1 MMGFNLSAWAVRER
15 ALTLFLIIA
24 VAVAGAYAFFS
35 LGRAEDPAFTIKGL
49 TVTAVWPGAT
59 ANEMQDLVAD
69 KMEKKLQ
76 ELRYFDKVETFTRP
90 GYAFVSLNLRDT
102 MPPKEKP
109 NQFYEAR
116 KKMLDV
122 TRELPRGV
130 LGPFINDEFG
140 DVDFAVYAVKAP
152 GLPPR
157 QLTREVEAL
166 RQKFLLTPGVKKVEI
181 LGERSERIFVD
192 VSYKRLATLGLNAGQ
207 ILDALSRQN
216 MVTPSGVVETQG
228 PRVEVRIDRGFD
240 NLDQIRDLTLN
251 AGGHSLRLGDI
262 AEVRR
267 GYEDPPSFLIRQNGE
282 GAMLIGVVMQDGWNG
297 LSLGKALTETEAR
310 IRAEAPLGLTME
322 KVSDQARN
330 IAEAVDEF
338 MLKFFV
344 ALAVVLVV
352 SFGALGVRGGLVVAA
367 AVPLTLGAV
376 FVIMLFTGRNF
387 DRITLGALILSLGLL
402 VDDAII
408 AIEMMVVKMEEGLDR
423 IAAAS
428 FAWTVTAAPMLSGTL
443 ITIIG
448 FLPIGFA
455 QSSAGEYAGNI
466 FWIVAFALMVSWVV
480 AVVFTPYLGVRLL
493 KDVKPN
499 PQGHD
504 GIYHTPRYQQLRS
517 AIRYCVDHRGLVAG
531 ATLGAFLLS
540 VVGMGAVQKQFFPNS
555 DRPEL
560 LVEIYEPEGTA
571 IGVTQG
577 TVARIEAALRR
588 EPLAESV
595 TSYVGQGAARFFLSL
610 SPELPDPAFA
620 KIVIQ
625 TKDAKARD
633 ELKHRLRRL
642 IADGVAPEANIRL
655 AQLLFGP
662 PVAWPVAFRVV
673 GPDVN
678 KLRTISEQVA
688 QVLRAD
694 PRTRTV
700 TTDWGDRAL
709 GVRVVFDQARL
720 RQIGLNPKDAADQIG
735 GLMSGAPATFVRE
748 DVREVE
754 VDLRATEAE
763 RRDLAHLGDVTLV
776 TRDGRSVP
784 LSQIGTLKVEPQEP
798 ILRRRNREP
807 EITVR
812 CDIADG
818 LQPPDVT
825 SALLPKLDGIKKAL
839 PAGYRIETS
848 GSVEESGKAN
858 GALVAV
864 FPVMILLM
872 LFVLMVQVR
881 SFSMMTMVF
890 LTAPLGLVG
899 AVPALLIFGQPFG
912 FNAILGLIGLAGIL
926 IRNTLI
932 LTEQIKADKLSGLDD
947 YHAVIE
953 ATVRR
958 SRPVIL
964 TSLAAVLAFIPLTLS
979 SFWGPLAYVLIG
991 GTAVGTVLTLLFLPA
1006 LYALWFRVRRTSDA
1020 AA

>member
-1 MMGFNLSAWAVRER
+1 MGFNLSAWAVRER
-15 ALTLFLIIA
+15 ALTLFLILA
-24 VAVAGAYAFFS
+24 VALSGAYAFLS

-59 ANEMQDLVAD
+59 AREMQDLVAD
-69 KMEKKLQ
+69 PIEKKLQ

-102 MPPKEKP
+102 MPPSAKP
-109 NQFYEAR
+109 EAFYQAR
-116 KKMLDV
+116 KKMGDV
-122 TRELPRGV
+122 ARDLPRGA
-130 LGPFINDEFG
+130 LGPFVNDEFG

-152 GLPPR
+152 GMAPR
-157 QLTREVEAL
+157 DLTREAEAL
-166 RQKFLLTPGVKKVEI
+166 RQKFLAVPGVKKVEI
-181 LGERSERIFVD
+181 LGERPERIFVD
-192 VSYKRLATLGLNAGQ
+192 ISYRRLATLGITAPD

-216 MVTPSGVVETQG
+216 LVTPSGVMETTG
-228 PRVEVRIDRGFD
+228 PRVEIRVDRGFD
-240 NLDQIRDLTLN
+240 NLDQIRDVTLT
-251 AGGHSLRLGDI
+251 ARGHSLRLGDI

-267 GYEDPPSFLIRQNGE
+267 GYEDPPTYLIRHDGE
-282 GAMLIGVVMQDGWNG
+282 PAMLLGLVMQEGWNG
-297 LSLGKALTETEAR
+297 LALGKSLDATETQL
-310 IRAEAPLGLTME
+310 RAAMPLGLTLS

-330 IAEAVDEF
+330 IREAVDEF

-352 SFGALGVRGGLVVAA
+352 SFGALGLRGGLVVAA

-376 FVIMLFTGRNF
+376 FVVMLITGRNF

-423 IAAAS
+423 VAAAS

-466 FWIVAFALMVSWVV
+466 FWIVAFALIISWLV

-493 KDVKPN
+493 RDVTPN
-499 PQGHD
+499 PGGHD
-504 GIYHTPRYQQLRS
+504 GIYATPRYQRLRA
-517 AIRYCVDHRGLVAG
+517 AIRWCVDHRGLVAG
-531 ATLGAFLLS
+531 LTLGAFALA
-540 VVGMGAVQKQFFPNS
+540 VVGMGVVPKQFFPNS

-560 LVEIYEPEGTA
+560 LVEVYEPEGTA
-571 IGVTQG
+571 VAVT
-577 TVARIEAALRR
+577 TASVARVEAVLRHDPDV
-588 EPLAESV
+588 EYV

-610 SPELPDPAFA
+610 NPELPDPAFG
-620 KIVIQ
+620 KLVVQ
-625 TKDAKARD
+625 TRDAAARDRVKARI
-633 ELKHRLRRL
+633 RQR
-642 IADGVAPEANIRL
+642 IADGLAPEAHVRL
-655 AQLLFGP
+655 TQLLFGP
-662 PVAWPVAFRVV
+662 PVPWPVAFRVV
-673 GPDVN
+673 GPDPDRLRVIAQAVATRLRSDPETRDVN
-678 KLRTISEQVA
+678 M
-688 QVLRAD
+688 
-694 PRTRTV
+694 
-700 TTDWGDRAL
+700 DWGEKTP
-709 GVRVVFDQARL
+709 GVRVRFDAARL
-720 RQIGLNPKDAADQIG
+720 RQIGLTSKDAADQLA
-735 GLMSGAPATFVRE
+735 GLLSGAPATFVRE

-754 VDLRATEAE
+754 VDLRATTEE
-763 RRDLAHLGDVTLV
+763 RRDLGHVGDIDLI
-776 TRDGRSVP
+776 TRDGRAVP
-784 LSQIGTLKVEPQEP
+784 LSSVGTLVVEAQDP
-798 ILRRRNREP
+798 ILKRRNREP
-807 EITVR
+807 AITVR

-825 SALLPKLDGIKKAL
+825 AALLPKLAEIRATL
-839 PAGYRIETS
+839 PPGYRIDTA

-864 FPVMILLM
+864 FPVMLLLM

-881 SFSMMTMVF
+881 SFSMMIMVF

-899 AVPALLIFGQPFG
+899 AVPALLIFHQPFG

-932 LTEQIKADKLSGLDD
+932 LTEQIKADKLEGRDD

-958 SRPVIL
+958 ARPVIL
-964 TSLAAVLAFIPLTLS
+964 TALAAVLAFIPLTLS
-979 SFWGPLAYVLIG
+979 SFWGPLAFVLIG

-1006 LYALWFRVRRTSDA
+1006 LYALWFRVRRTGDA
-1020 AA
+1020 A

>member
-49 TVTAVWPGAT
+49 TITAVWPGAT
-59 ANEMQDLVAD
+59 AQEMQDLVAD

-297 LSLGKALTETEAR
+297 LSLGKALNETEAR
-310 IRAEAPLGLTME
+310 IRAEAPLGLSVE
-322 KVSDQARN
+322 KVSDQAKN

-376 FVIMLFTGRNF
+376 FVIMLITGRNF

-812 CDIADG
+812 CDISDG

>member
-24 VAVAGAYAFFS
+24 VALAGAYAFVS

-130 LGPFINDEFG
+130 FGPFINDEFG

-157 QLTREVEAL
+157 QLTREVEGL
-166 RQKFLLTPGVKKVEI
+166 RQKFLLTPGVKKVEM

-216 MVTPSGVVETQG
+216 IVAPSGVIETQG
-228 PRVEVRIDRGFD
+228 PRVEVRVDRGFD
-240 NLDQIRDLTLN
+240 NLDQVRDLTLN

-297 LSLGKALTETEAR
+297 LALGKALNETEAR
-310 IRAEAPLGLTME
+310 IRAEAPLGLSVE
-322 KVSDQARN
+322 KVSDQAKN

-748 DVREVE
+748 DVREVQ

-812 CDIADG
+812 CDISDG

-899 AVPALLIFGQPFG
+899 AVPALLIFQQPFG

>member
-35 LGRAEDPAFTIKGL
+35 LCRAEDPAFTIKGL
-49 TVTAVWPGAT
+49 TITAVWPGAT
-59 ANEMQDLVAD
+59 AQEMQDLVAD

-216 MVTPSGVVETQG
+216 MVTPSGVVEPQG

-330 IAEAVDEF
+330 IAEAIDEF

-812 CDIADG
+812 CDISDG

-864 FPVMILLM
+864 FPVMILLL

>member
-1 MMGFNLSAWAVRER
+1 M
-15 ALTLFLIIA
+15 
-24 VAVAGAYAFFS
+24 
-35 LGRAEDPAFTIKGL
+35 
-49 TVTAVWPGAT
+49 
-59 ANEMQDLVAD
+59 
-69 KMEKKLQ
+69 
-76 ELRYFDKVETFTRP
+76 
-90 GYAFVSLNLRDT
+90 
-102 MPPKEKP
+102 
-109 NQFYEAR
+109 
-116 KKMLDV
+116 
-122 TRELPRGV
+122 
-130 LGPFINDEFG
+130 
-140 DVDFAVYAVKAP
+140 
-152 GLPPR
+152 
-157 QLTREVEAL
+157 
-166 RQKFLLTPGVKKVEI
+166 
-181 LGERSERIFVD
+181 
-192 VSYKRLATLGLNAGQ
+192 RL
-207 ILDALSRQN
+207 
-216 MVTPSGVVETQG
+216 
-228 PRVEVRIDRGFD
+228 DRGFED
-240 NLDQIRDLTLN
+240 LDQIRQLTVFAN
-251 AGGHSLRLGDI
+251 GRSLRLGDI

-267 GYEDPPSFLIRQNGE
+267 GYEDPPGFLIRHNGE
-282 GAMLIGVVMQDGWNG
+282 GAMLIGVVMQEGYNG
-297 LSLGKALTETEAR
+297 LSLGASLEAE
-310 IRAEAPLGLTME
+310 EAAIAKSLPTGMSIS
-322 KVSDQARN
+322 KVSDQAHN
-330 IAEAVDEF
+330 IKEAVGEF

-352 SFGALGVRGGLVVAA
+352 SFGALGLRGGLVVAA
-367 AVPLTLGAV
+367 AVPLTLGGV
-376 FVIMLFTGRNF
+376 FVIMMITGRNF

-423 IAAAS
+423 VAAAS

-466 FWIVAFALMVSWVV
+466 FWIVAFALLISWIV

-504 GIYHTPRYQQLRS
+504 GIYATPRYEQLRDLVRWC
-517 AIRYCVDHRGLVAG
+517 IDHRRLVAG

-540 VVGMGAVQKQFFPNS
+540 VVGMGFVQKQFFPNS

-560 LVEIYEPEGTA
+560 LVEVYEPEGTA

-577 TVARIEAALRR
+577 TVARIEAALRKESR
-588 EPLAESV
+588 AEIV
-595 TSYVGQGAARFFLSL
+595 TSYIGQGAARFFLSL

-620 KIVIQ
+620 KIIVQ
-625 TKDAKARD
+625 TKDAAERD
-633 ELKHRLRRL
+633 ALKLRIRTL
-642 IADGVAPEANIRL
+642 IAQGLAPEAHVRIT
-655 AQLLFGP
+655 QLLFGP

-673 GPDVN
+673 GPDPA
-678 KLRTISEQVA
+678 KLRQISEQV
-688 QVLRAD
+688 VNILRAD
-694 PRTRTV
+694 PRTRDANA
-700 TTDWGDRAL
+700 DWGERAPGL
-709 GVRVVFDQARL
+709 KVSFDPARL
-720 RQIGLNPKDAADQIG
+720 REIGLTSQDASNQLA
-735 GLMSGAPATFVRE
+735 GLLSGAPATFVRE

-754 VDLRATEAE
+754 VDLRATAAD
-763 RRDLAHLGDVTLV
+763 RCDLAHIGSLNLT

-784 LSQIGTLKVEPQEP
+784 LSQIGKLTIEPQDP
-798 ILRRRNREP
+798 ILKRRNREP
-807 EITVR
+807 AITIR
-812 CDIADG
+812 SDIADG

-825 SALLPKLDGIKKAL
+825 AALLPKLAALKASL
-839 PAGYRIETS
+839 PPGYRIDTA

-864 FPVMILLM
+864 FPIMLLLM

-899 AVPALLIFGQPFG
+899 AVPTLLLFHQPFG

-932 LTEQIKADKLSGLDD
+932 LTEQIKADKLEGRDD

-964 TSLAAVLAFIPLTLS
+964 TALAAVLAFIPLTLS

-1006 LYALWFRVRRTSDA
+1006 LYALWFRVRPS
-1020 AA
+1020 

>member
-1 MMGFNLSAWAVRER
+1 
-15 ALTLFLIIA
+15 
-24 VAVAGAYAFFS
+24 
-35 LGRAEDPAFTIKGL
+35 
-49 TVTAVWPGAT
+49 
-59 ANEMQDLVAD
+59 
-69 KMEKKLQ
+69 
-76 ELRYFDKVETFTRP
+76 
-90 GYAFVSLNLRDT
+90 

-157 QLTREVEAL
+157 QLTREIEGL
-166 RQKFLLTPGVKKVEI
+166 RQKFLSTPGVKKVEI

-207 ILDALSRQN
+207 ILDALNRQN
-216 MVTPSGVVETQG
+216 VVTPSGVVETQG

-322 KVSDQARN
+322 KVSDQAKN

-540 VVGMGAVQKQFFPNS
+540 VVGMGVVQKQFFPNS

-784 LSQIGTLKVEPQEP
+784 LSQLGTLKVEPQEP

-899 AVPALLIFGQPFG
+899 AVPTLLIFQQPFG

>member
-49 TVTAVWPGAT
+49 TITAVWPGAT
-59 ANEMQDLVAD
+59 AQEMQDLVAD

-267 GYEDPPSFLIRQNGE
+267 GYEDPPTFLIRQNGE

-330 IAEAVDEF
+330 IAEAIDEF

-531 ATLGAFLLS
+531 ATRNTGAN
-540 VVGMGAVQKQFFPNS
+540 A
-555 DRPEL
+555 
-560 LVEIYEPEGTA
+560 
-571 IGVTQG
+571 
-577 TVARIEAALRR
+577 
-588 EPLAESV
+588 
-595 TSYVGQGAARFFLSL
+595 
-610 SPELPDPAFA
+610 
-620 KIVIQ
+620 
-625 TKDAKARD
+625 
-633 ELKHRLRRL
+633 
-642 IADGVAPEANIRL
+642 
-655 AQLLFGP
+655 
-662 PVAWPVAFRVV
+662 
-673 GPDVN
+673 
-678 KLRTISEQVA
+678 
-688 QVLRAD
+688 
-694 PRTRTV
+694 
-700 TTDWGDRAL
+700 
-709 GVRVVFDQARL
+709 
-720 RQIGLNPKDAADQIG
+720 DAA
-735 GLMSGAPATFVRE
+735 E
-748 DVREVE
+748 
-754 VDLRATEAE
+754 
-763 RRDLAHLGDVTLV
+763 
-776 TRDGRSVP
+776 
-784 LSQIGTLKVEPQEP
+784 
-798 ILRRRNREP
+798 
-807 EITVR
+807 
-812 CDIADG
+812 
-818 LQPPDVT
+818 
-825 SALLPKLDGIKKAL
+825 
-839 PAGYRIETS
+839 
-848 GSVEESGKAN
+848 
-858 GALVAV
+858 
-864 FPVMILLM
+864 
-872 LFVLMVQVR
+872 
-881 SFSMMTMVF
+881 
-890 LTAPLGLVG
+890 
-899 AVPALLIFGQPFG
+899 
-912 FNAILGLIGLAGIL
+912 
-926 IRNTLI
+926 
-932 LTEQIKADKLSGLDD
+932 
-947 YHAVIE
+947 
-953 ATVRR
+953 
-958 SRPVIL
+958 
-964 TSLAAVLAFIPLTLS
+964 
-979 SFWGPLAYVLIG
+979 
-991 GTAVGTVLTLLFLPA
+991 
-1006 LYALWFRVRRTSDA
+1006 
-1020 AA
+1020 

>member
-1 MMGFNLSAWAVRER
+1 MGFNLSAWAVRER
-15 ALTLFLIIA
+15 ALTLFLILA
-24 VAVAGAYAFFS
+24 VALAGAYAFLS

-59 ANEMQDLVAD
+59 AREMQDLVAD
-69 KMEKKLQ
+69 PMEKKLQ
-76 ELRYFDKVETFTRP
+76 ELRYFDKVETYTRP
-90 GYAFVSLNLRDT
+90 GYAFVSLSLRDT
-102 MPPKEKP
+102 MPPSAKP
-109 NQFYEAR
+109 EEFYQAR
-116 KKMLDV
+116 KKMGDV
-122 TRELPRGV
+122 ARDLPRGV
-130 LGPFINDEFG
+130 LGPFVNDEFG

-152 GLPPR
+152 GMAPR
-157 QLTREVEAL
+157 DLTREAEAL
-166 RQKFLLTPGVKKVEI
+166 RQKFLAVPGVKKVEI
-181 LGERSERIFVD
+181 LGERPERIFVD
-192 VSYKRLATLGLNAGQ
+192 ISYARLATLGITEPD

-216 MVTPSGVVETQG
+216 LVTPSGVMETTG
-228 PRVEVRIDRGFD
+228 PRVEIRLDRGFD
-240 NLDQIRDLTLN
+240 TLDQIRDVTLT
-251 AGGHSLRLGDI
+251 ARGRSLRLGDI

-267 GYEDPPSFLIRQNGE
+267 GYEDPPGFLIRHDGQP
-282 GAMLIGVVMQDGWNG
+282 AMLLGLVMQEGWNG
-297 LSLGKALTETEAR
+297 LALGKSLDATETQL
-310 IRAEAPLGLTME
+310 RAAMPLGLTLS

-330 IAEAVDEF
+330 IREAVDEF

-352 SFGALGVRGGLVVAA
+352 SFGALGLRGGLVVAA

-376 FVIMLFTGRNF
+376 FVVMLITGRNF

-423 IAAAS
+423 VAAAS

-466 FWIVAFALMVSWVV
+466 FWIVAFALIISWLV

-493 KDVKPN
+493 RDVTPN
-499 PQGHD
+499 PGGHD
-504 GIYHTPRYQQLRS
+504 GIYATPRYERLRA
-517 AIRYCVDHRGLVAG
+517 AIRWCVDRRGLVAG
-531 ATLGAFLLS
+531 LTLGAFVLAVL
-540 VVGMGAVQKQFFPNS
+540 GMGVVPKQFFPNS

-560 LVEIYEPEGTA
+560 LVEVYEPEGTA
-571 IGVTQG
+571 VAVTQAS
-577 TVARIEAALRR
+577 VNRVEAVLKHD
-588 EPLAESV
+588 PDVDYV

-610 SPELPDPAFA
+610 NPELPDPAFG
-620 KIVIQ
+620 KLVVQ
-625 TKDAKARD
+625 TRDAAARDRLKARMR
-633 ELKHRLRRL
+633 ER
-642 IADGVAPEANIRL
+642 IANGLAPEARVRL
-655 AQLLFGP
+655 TQLLFGP
-662 PVAWPVAFRVV
+662 PVPWPVAFRVV
-673 GPDVN
+673 GPDPDRLRVIASAVAARLRSDPDTRDVN
-678 KLRTISEQVA
+678 M
-688 QVLRAD
+688 
-694 PRTRTV
+694 
-700 TTDWGDRAL
+700 DWGEKTP
-709 GVRVVFDQARL
+709 GVRVRFDAARL
-720 RQIGLNPKDAADQIG
+720 RQIGLTSKDAADQLA
-735 GLMSGAPATFVRE
+735 GLLSGAPATFVRE

-754 VDLRATEAE
+754 VDLRATAEE
-763 RRDLAHLGDVTLV
+763 RRDLAHVGDIDLI
-776 TRDGRSVP
+776 TRDGRAVP
-784 LSQIGTLKVEPQEP
+784 LSSVGTLVVEAQDP
-798 ILRRRNREP
+798 ILKRRNREP
-807 EITVR
+807 AITVR

-825 SALLPKLDGIKKAL
+825 AALLPKLMDIRRSL
-839 PAGYRIETS
+839 PPGYRIDTA

-864 FPVMILLM
+864 FPVMLLLM

-881 SFSMMTMVF
+881 SFSMMIMVF

-899 AVPALLIFGQPFG
+899 AVPALLLFHQPFG

-932 LTEQIKADKLSGLDD
+932 LTEQIKADKLEGRDD

-958 SRPVIL
+958 ARPVIL
-964 TSLAAVLAFIPLTLS
+964 TALAAVLAFIPLTLS
-979 SFWGPLAYVLIG
+979 SFWGPLAFVLIG

-1006 LYALWFRVRRTSDA
+1006 LYALWFRVRRTGDA
-1020 AA
+1020 V

>member
-207 ILDALSRQN
+207 ILDALNRQN
-216 MVTPSGVVETQG
+216 VVTPSGVVETQG

-812 CDIADG
+812 CDISDG

-899 AVPALLIFGQPFG
+899 AVPTLLIFQQPFG

>member
-1 MMGFNLSAWAVRER
+1 MTGFNLSAWAVRER
-15 ALTLFLIIA
+15 ALTLFLILA
-24 VAVAGAYAFFS
+24 VALAGTYAFLS

-59 ANEMQDLVAD
+59 AQEMQDLVAD
-69 KMEKKLQ
+69 RMEKKLQ

-90 GYAFVSLNLRDT
+90 GYAFVSLSLRDT
-102 MPPKEKP
+102 MPPREKP
-109 NQFYEAR
+109 EEFYQAR
-116 KKMLDV
+116 KKMADV
-122 TRELPRGV
+122 VKDLPRGT
-130 LGPFINDEFG
+130 LGPFVNDEFG

-157 QLTREVEAL
+157 QLAREAEAL
-166 RQKFLLTPGVKKVEI
+166 RQRFLHVPGVKKVDI
-181 LGERSERIFVD
+181 LGERPEHIFVD
-192 VSYKRLATLGLNAGQ
+192 VSYARLATLGIGAPDL
-207 ILDALSRQN
+207 LDALARQN
-216 MVTPSGVVETQG
+216 LVTPSGVVETAG
-228 PRVEVRIDRGFD
+228 PRVEVRVDRGFD
-240 NLDQIRDLTLN
+240 TLDQIRAVAVAVRGRT
-251 AGGHSLRLGDI
+251 LRLGDI

-267 GYEDPPSFLIRQNGE
+267 GYEDPATFLIRQNGE
-282 GAMLIGVVMQDGWNG
+282 PAMLLGVVMQDGWNG
-297 LSLGKALTETEAR
+297 LALGTSLDATEREL
-310 IRAEAPLGLTME
+310 RAAMPLGLSVD

-330 IAEAVDEF
+330 IREAVDEF

-352 SFGALGVRGGLVVAA
+352 SFGALGFRGGLVVAA
-367 AVPLTLGAV
+367 AVPLTLSAV
-376 FVIMLFTGRNF
+376 FVIMLITGRNF

-423 IAAAS
+423 VAAAA

-466 FWIVAFALMVSWVV
+466 FWIVAFALLVSWLV

-493 KDVKPN
+493 RDVTPN
-499 PQGHD
+499 PAGHD
-504 GIYHTPRYQQLRS
+504 GIYATPGYERLRA
-517 AIRYCVDHRGLVAG
+517 AIRWCVDHRGRVAG
-531 ATLGAFLLS
+531 LTLAAFVLA
-540 VVGMGAVQKQFFPNS
+540 VVGMGVVPKQFFPNS

-560 LVEIYEPEGTA
+560 LVEVYEPEGTA
-571 IGVTQG
+571 IAVTDAS
-577 TVARIEAALRR
+577 VKRVEAVLRR
-588 EPLAESV
+588 DPDVLAV

-610 SPELPDPAFA
+610 NPELPDPAFG
-620 KIVIQ
+620 KLVVQ
-625 TKDAKARD
+625 TADAAARD
-633 ELKHRLRRL
+633 RVKQRMRRR
-642 IADGVAPEANIRL
+642 IADGLAPEAHVRL
-655 AQLLFGP
+655 TQLLFGP
-662 PVAWPVAFRVV
+662 PVPWPVAFRVT
-673 GPDVN
+673 GPDPDR
-678 KLRTISEQVA
+678 LRTIAA
-688 QVLRAD
+688 QVTARLRSD
-694 PRTRTV
+694 PRTRDV
-700 TTDWGDRAL
+700 NTDWGEKAP
-709 GVRVVFDQARL
+709 GVRVSFDPARL
-720 RQIGLNPKDAADQIG
+720 KQIGLTSKDAADQLA
-735 GLMSGAPATFVRE
+735 GLLSGAPATFVRE

-754 VDLRATEAE
+754 VDLRATAEE
-763 RRDLAHLGDVTLV
+763 RRDLAHLGDIDLM
-776 TRDGRSVP
+776 TRDGRAVP
-784 LSQIGTLKVEPQEP
+784 LSSIGKLSVEPQDP
-798 ILRRRNREP
+798 ILKRRNREP
-807 EITVR
+807 AITVR

-825 SALLPKLDGIKKAL
+825 AALLPKLADIRAAL
-839 PAGYRIETS
+839 PPGYRIDTA

-864 FPVMILLM
+864 FPVMLLLM

-881 SFSMMTMVF
+881 SFSMMIMVF

-899 AVPALLIFGQPFG
+899 AVPALLIFHQPFG

-932 LTEQIKADKLSGLDD
+932 LTEQIKADKLEGRDD

-958 SRPVIL
+958 ARPVIL
-964 TSLAAVLAFIPLTLS
+964 TALAAVLAFIPLTLS

-1006 LYALWFRVRRTSDA
+1006 LYALWFRVRRTGDGKA
-1020 AA
+1020 